1 MMELEPIIPQ
11 HNQGVPQD
19 LDLIEVLWRQDI
31 DLGVG
36 KEVFDPNLRRELERE
51 REIELQ
57 KERQKQ
63 KEQELLQK
71 KLEEQRNLAQQRWLA
86 DNYTQDGETGEW
98 IPMGG
103 SHVPPPAPD
112 MPNVGTGPEQFMSS
126 FDSIPMMGDGLPQEN
141 NSFPVAQPPPQYQG
155 QQPIHPQ
162 PAQPVYNGSMGQ
174 YNQQLNNGNMT
185 YRPGPQ
191 QPSAQCNMGQ
201 AFHQS
206 QQQQQQQYNNT
217 GNFTH
222 PQHNYT
228 HIQNMSQTQPQQQQG
243 QNYPRQSSLEA
254 TWQDLVNILDLPP
267 NNQSRVGNANQRLMN
282 GTVPNPGMTP
292 MQNTSSML
300 IQNASMP
307 TPAPMNGN
315 VTFNN
320 SGMVSQCHRSPP
332 HSSGMMSPCAENF
345 NSSMPSGNGMGSLD
359 WESCGDLIF
368 PNITSNLNE
377 PSDPIDDVDELLPDL
392 ITEDELEDINFS
404 EMGLTDAVTPT
415 PTRGYGGD
423 DASSDSAVSMG
434 SQSDGSPDMNDFSDT
449 ALSPFDGLEGA
460 TGGHDASQFP
470 KTSKYDPDDYKY
482 GNSCSY
488 SSGGESNGSN
498 FSSSSNDTGGGGHYS
513 QSNGGGCFSPGG
525 HGHINHN
532 HSYPLKPGAEPKDY
546 SKKNGYNNNNN
557 NREGKHKGPQ
567 SKDHK
572 RIMELKVPFSV
583 DQIVNSPVEEFNEML
598 TRHKFSDQQLQL
610 IRDIRRRGKN
620 KVAAQNCRKR
630 KIGVIEHLEDE
641 MTTMENLRD
650 KLMHERHMME
660 KQTREM
666 KEKLGQL
673 YSEIFHSLRD
683 DHGQPYDP
691 ARYSLQQS
699 SDGDVFLVPRNYT
712 TEDEHSKKRKDERK

>member
-1 MMELEPIIPQ
+1 MELEPIIPA

-71 KLEEQRNLAQQRWLA
+71 KLEEQRSLAEQRWLA
-86 DNYTQDGETGEW
+86 DNFTQDGETGEW

-103 SHVPPPAPD
+103 TRVPPPPPAPD
-112 MPNVGTGPEQFMSS
+112 LTNVGTGPEQFMSS
-126 FDSIPMMGDGLPQEN
+126 FDNIPLMGDGMPQEN
-141 NSFPVAQPPPQYQG
+141 NNYPTSHAPPPYQG
-155 QQPIHPQ
+155 PQ
-162 PAQPVYNGSMGQ
+162 PMHQQSTGPMYDGNMGQ
-174 YNQQLNNGNMT
+174 YNQQLHNGSMV
-185 YRPGPQ
+185 YRPQQ
-191 QPSAQCNMGQ
+191 QPMQCNMGQ
-201 AFHQS
+201 AFHPS
-206 QQQQQQQYNNT
+206 QQQQQQPQYNNT
-217 GNFTH
+217 RDFTH

-228 HIQNMSQTQPQQQQG
+228 HVQNMSQTQPQPQQN
-243 QNYPRQSSLEA
+243 QNYPRQSSLDA
-254 TWQDLVNILDLPP
+254 TWQDLVTILDLPP
-267 NNQSRVGNANQRLMN
+267 NNQSRVSNTSQRLMN
-282 GTVPNPGMTP
+282 GTGPNPSMPP

-332 HSSGMMSPCAENF
+332 PSSGMLSPCVENF
-345 NSSMPSGNGMGSLD
+345 NSSMPSGSGMGSLE

-368 PNITSNLNE
+368 PNITSDMN
-377 PSDPIDDVDELLPDL
+377 DPAESIDDVDELLPDL
-392 ITEDELEDINFS
+392 ITEDELEDINFA
-404 EMGLTDAVTPT
+404 EMGLTDEIVPT
-415 PTRGYGGD
+415 PTQGRGGD

-434 SQSDGSPDMNDFSDT
+434 GSQSAGSPDMNDFSDT
-449 ALSPFDGLEGA
+449 AMSPFDGLEGA
-460 TGGHDASQFP
+460 TGGHDTSQFP
-470 KTSKYDPDDYKY
+470 KTSKYDPDDFKY

-488 SSGGESNGSN
+488 SSGGDSNGSN
-498 FSSSSNDTGGGGHYS
+498 FSSSSNGTGGGGHYS
-513 QSNGGGCFSPGG
+513 HSNGGGCFSPGG

-532 HSYPLKPGAEPKDY
+532 HSYPLKPGLEPKDY
-546 SKKNGYNNNNN
+546 SKKNGYNN

-572 RIMELKVPFSV
+572 RIQEMNVPFTV
-583 DQIVNSPVEEFNEML
+583 DQIVNTPVEEFNEML

-641 MTTMENLRD
+641 MTTMEKVRD
-650 KLMHERHMME
+650 KLLHERHLME
-660 KQTREM
+660 KQTREF
-666 KEKLGQL
+666 KEKLGLL

-683 DHGQPYDP
+683 EHGQPYDP
-691 ARYSLQQS
+691 SRYSLQQS

-712 TEDEHSKKRKDERK
+712 TEDELSKKRKEERK